1 MSAAVIPLSVVATKA
16 LRQDHVVM
24 VRLLALCP
32 MLAVSN
38 SVTAAATLGALTMLI
53 MASTGGAVGTLRHWI
68 PHGVRLP
75 IFLLI
80 VGVFVALAD
89 MFMEATAPA
98 MHRQLGIFLPL
109 IITNCAVLARLEV
122 FAQHRPPLSA
132 AIDGAASGFGML
144 AAIVLLAAIRE
155 LLATGGISPWFIGG
169 TPILSAA
176 AHPVGGFMLFGLM
189 LAAARKLRQPV
200 AA

>member
-53 MASTGGAVGTLRHWI
+53 MATTGGAVGTLRRWI

-98 MHRQLGIFLPL
+98 MHRRLGIFLPL

-155 LLATGGISPWFIGG
+155 LLATGGISPWFVG

-189 LAAARKLRQPV
+189 LAAARKLNQPV

>member
-38 SVTAAATLGALTMLI
+38 SVVAAATLGALTMLI
-53 MASTGGAVGTLRHWI
+53 MASTGGAVGTLRQLI

-98 MHRQLGIFLPL
+98 MHRRLGIFLPL

-122 FAQHRPPLSA
+122 FAQHRPPLAA

-155 LLATGGISPWFIGG
+155 LLATGGISPWFVGA
-169 TPILSAA
+169 PILSAA